1 MHLTEVVSLVLTAHQ
16 KISVNV
22 ANLTTGLTTELAQ
35 HELPTPHKQTWSPLT
50 SSLHRNCELQ
60 KSDKGTQL
68 RHPVSTVPALL
79 HTVAG
84 LTTLCYECILLKW
97 CM

>member
-22 ANLTTGLTTELAQ
+22 ANLTTARGLTKELAQ
-35 HELPTPHKQTWSPLT
+35 HELPTPHKETCSPLT

-68 RHPVSTVPALL
+68 HHTVSTVPTLF

-84 LTTLCYECILLKW
+84 LTTLCYEVSY
-97 CM
+97 